1 MPATS
6 TQSLRFEVQDKSQ
19 RQFFATLNKRVNK
32 YFKEEGR
39 TKKANLE
46 MVVKSMVFL
55 AAYIVPFCLILAFQP
70 SWGIAM
76 ILWAIMGFGIA
87 GIGMSIMHDAIHG
100 AYAKKPFW
108 NRLMGLTLNL
118 TGGATINWYWQ
129 HNYLHPTYTNI
140 TDWDEDIEDKG
151 ALKFS
156 PHTPTKWFHKLQ
168 KVYAFF
174 FYGLLTLYWVV
185 GKDFVQFYRYTKNG
199 VNQYSKAKT
208 YQILAQIIGLKVLYF
223 GVFFV
228 VPIAFFQIPWP
239 QVLVGF
245 LLMHFIAGMV
255 LTVVFQLAHS
265 VEGTDHPLPDENGNI
280 QNAWAIHEMNTT
292 VNFAT
297 DNRLLT
303 WYVGGLNYQ
312 VEHHLFPQ
320 ICHVHYPKIAPIVR
334 QTAYEFGVP
343 YMNNPSFLSAIR
355 SHLKLL
361 ERNGRLPSMDEAIV

>member
-1 MPATS
+1 MPEAKA
-6 TQSLRFEVQDKSQ
+6 QSLRFNVQNKEQ
-19 RQFFATLNKRVNK
+19 RRFFSTLNKRINQ
-32 YFKEEGR
+32 YFKENGLS
-39 TKKANLE
+39 KKANTE
-46 MVVKSMVFL
+46 MVVKSIVFIATYL
-55 AAYIVPFCLILAFQP
+55 GGYALLLILQP
-70 SWGIAM
+70 NWGLAM
-76 ILWAIMGFGIA
+76 FLWGIMGFGIG

-100 AYAKKPFW
+100 AYSKKDW
-108 NRLMGLTLNL
+108 VNKMMGYSLNL
-118 TGGATINWYWQ
+118 TGGACINWYWQ
-129 HNYLHPTYTNI
+129 HNYLHHTYTNI

-156 PHTPTKWFHKLQ
+156 PHTPTKPFHQLQ

-174 FYGLLTLYWVV
+174 FYGLLTLYWVI
-185 GKDFVQFYRYTKNG
+185 GKDFVQFFRYTKNG
-199 VNQYSKAKT
+199 VNKYGRSKT
-208 YQILAQIIGLKVLYF
+208 ILIFCQIVLLKILYF
-223 GVFFV
+223 IGFFV
-228 VPIAFFQIPWP
+228 IPIAVFNIPWP

-245 LLMHFIAGMV
+245 LLMHFIAGII

-265 VEGTDHPLPDENGNI
+265 VEGADHPLPDDNNNI

-297 DNRLLT
+297 DNKLLS

-334 QTAYEFGVP
+334 QTANEFGVT
-343 YMNNPSFLSAIR
+343 YMNNPTFFGAVR

-361 ERNGRLPSMDEAIV
+361 ERCGKLPDMDEAIV